1 MALMYAN
8 YPDPEPI
15 EKGVRLVMSRQRPVS
30 LSEVDLLFFF
40 LNRLFQDGSWPQE
53 AIEGVFNKTCAIAYP
68 NFKFSFPI
76 WMLGKAHHYL
86 AALKSASTS
95 NGKTNGSANGYT
107 NERP

>member
-30 LSEVDLLFFF
+30 LSEIDPLFV
-40 LNRLFQDGSWPQE
+40 LKGPLQDGSWPQE

-86 AALKSASTS
+86 AALKSGSIS
-95 NGKTNGSANGYT
+95 NGKANASGNGYT
-107 NERP
+107 NERL